1 MRRFMG
7 PKRLW
12 GREGGPDEDWVRPHV
27 LWLPQSYP
35 QVMAYFGRLREIV
48 ERYPDVIAP
57 IADEDL
63 HMTVQKIEPITG
75 DGTRVNDELL
85 ARAAVT
91 VQRELAFLEPFDIEI
106 GPARA
111 SGSAGIVEIWPE
123 TGPAA
128 LNRAVRAGLLAAGL
142 DLPPEEEHFW
152 PHMSC
157 GYGKPRHDRSP
168 GGVLGPVRVR
178 DRQEHQARGPHPG
191 HGVECVAGVG
201 APGRSAQH
209 LHVHAR
215 ARIASGPGRL
225 SRPVSTG
232 ERLPPYGRAPAGRR
246 PPLPIAS

>member
-1 MRRFMG
+1 MRRFLG

-12 GREGGPDEDWVRPHV
+12 GREGGPDEDWVKPHV
-27 LWLPQSYP
+27 LWLPQSDA

-48 ERYPDVIAP
+48 EQYPDVIAP

-63 HMTVQKIEPITG
+63 HMTVQKINQHTG

-91 VQRELAFLEPFDIEI
+91 VQRELASLEPFDIEI

-128 LNRAVRAGLLAAGL
+128 LNRAVRAGLLAASL
-142 DLPPEEEHFW
+142 NLPPEEEHFW

-157 GYGKPRHDRSP
+157 GYGVQDSTTAALAESSDRFASEIGKSIRP
-168 GGVLGPVRVR
+168 AIRTRATVSSVWLVWERQDVQHNTYTFTRVHELRLG
-178 DRQEHQARGPHPG
+178 QA
-191 HGVECVAGVG
+191 A
-201 APGRSAQH
+201 
-209 LHVHAR
+209 
-215 ARIASGPGRL
+215 
-225 SRPVSTG
+225 
-232 ERLPPYGRAPAGRR
+232 
-246 PPLPIAS
+246 